1 MDTLKGIEKLAKQA
15 GQEEIPSFGVSD
27 KVMQQITSEELE
39 TFNFTVFELFATAS
53 AVAAS
58 VVGYFSISA
67 WRLIASPLM
76 QYFTPLQEI
85 RLW

>member
-1 MDTLKGIEKLAKQA
+1 MDTLDGIEKLAQKA
-15 GQEEIPSFGVSD
+15 REEEQPHFDVTD
-27 KVMQQITSEELE
+27 KVLQQISSAEKEP
-39 TFNFTVFELFATAS
+39 FNFTVFDLFATGS

-67 WRLIASPLM
+67 WKFMASPLM
-76 QYFTPLQEI
+76 QFFTPLQEA

>member
-1 MDTLKGIEKLAKQA
+1 MDTIKGIEKLAQQA
-15 GQEEIPSFGVSD
+15 RGEEAPLFSVSSE
-27 KVMQQITSEELE
+27 VMNQINCEESQA
-39 TFNFTVFELFATAS
+39 FNFTVFEIFATAS